1 MKILLFFSL
10 ISSLLLISS
19 CQKVIDIKLD
29 GNEPVPVIEAYIEE
43 DSLCVVQLSS
53 TIDIFDA
60 ELPSFVTDAVITI
73 SDDQGN
79 NETLLYSDLGT
90 YRGISLR
97 GVVGRTYFLS
107 VTIDGTEY
115 KASSSMKPVVPI
127 DSLVIETDPNFFPPG
142 SLTPFTYQSVNL
154 HYTDPSTAKNSYL
167 LKFVYAPSSNNDNA
181 YFIDRKYL
189 FNDDNKNG
197 QAESVTLFSQELE
210 SGDVIIA
217 ELYSIDQAVFDYY
230 FSIEDALTSN
240 SFTSAAP
247 ANPTT
252 NLSNGALGYFGAWSK
267 DIEFLLV
274 P

>member
-10 ISSLLLISS
+10 FSSLLFVSS

-43 DSLCVVQLSS
+43 DSLCMVQLSS

-79 NETLLYSDLGT
+79 NETLLYSDFGA

-97 GVVGRTYFLS
+97 GVVGRTYSIS

-127 DSLVIETDPNFFPPG
+127 DSVVIRLDTNLFPPG
-142 SLTPFTYQSVNL
+142 SPFNYQDVTL

-167 LKFVYAPSSNNDNA
+167 LQFVYAPSPNNDDA
-181 YFIDRKYL
+181 YFIDRKFL
-189 FNDDNKNG
+189 LNDDNKNG
-197 QAESVTLFSQELE
+197 QAESVNLFSQNLQ

-217 ELYSIDQAVFDYY
+217 ELRSIDQAVFDYY

-267 DIEFLLV
+267 SVEFLLV